1 MSLIT
6 NRQNIYIINPINRY
20 ADDMVKWSDF
30 MENDF
35 TIYLR
40 SKVLL
45 DEMKRGERNFMFSR
59 NGKHAGISTYKDD
72 SDNLHISFT
81 YWFWQTP
88 IKTGA
93 DGSIYYDNPI
103 PIQKTITYCC
113 LPEEKFK
120 YNDYIVKCNHKE
132 KIMQLYVNDILV
144 GEIDYSGLDK
154 CSYKEAYVWFGCG
167 NMVTDDEDHK
177 NIGAYEF
184 DLFFC
189 LNENISLEDIA
200 DLKNNYK
207 SKYIKTYLD
216 MEILNEDTPFKDNM
230 FFFLNFEKKTQYK
243 LWNLAF
249 NGHYP
254 NFYIE
259 NNTIF

>member
-6 NRQNIYIINPINRY
+6 NRQTLYIINPTNRY
-20 ADDMVKWSDF
+20 TDVIDNWSDF

-45 DEMKRGERNFMFSR
+45 DDMKCGERNFMFSR

-72 SDNLHISFT
+72 SDNLHIGFT
-81 YWFWQTP
+81 YWFWQPTL
-88 IKTGA
+88 KTA
-93 DGSIYYDNPI
+93 PDGSTYYDTPTSI
-103 PIQKTITYCC
+103 SKTITYCC
-113 LPEEKFK
+113 LSDEKRK
-120 YNDYIVKCNHKE
+120 YNEYIVKCNHKE
-132 KIMQLYVNDILV
+132 KIMQLYVNNALV
-144 GEIDYSGLDK
+144 GEILYSGLDK
-154 CSYKEAYVWFGCG
+154 CSYKEAYAWIGCG
-167 NMVTDDEDHK
+167 NMVTQDEEHK
-177 NIGAYEF
+177 NVGAYEF

-189 LNENISLEDIA
+189 LNKDISLEDIG

-207 SKYIKTYLD
+207 SKYTQSYLD
-216 MEILNEDTPFKDNM
+216 MEILNESTPFKDKI
-230 FFFLNFEKKTQYK
+230 FFFLNFKQKTKYK

-249 NGHYP
+249 NGHFP
-254 NFYIE
+254 NLYIE

>member
-6 NRQNIYIINPINRY
+6 NRSNIYIMNPTNKY
-20 ADDMVKWSDF
+20 EDDESNWSDF
-30 MENDF
+30 MEKDF
-35 TIYLR
+35 TIFLR

-45 DEMKRGERNFMFSR
+45 DNIEPNKRQFIFSR
-59 NGKHAGISTYKDD
+59 NGKHAGISSFKDD
-72 SDNLHISFT
+72 SNNLHVSFT
-81 YWFWQTP
+81 YWFWETKEKKAP
-88 IKTGA
+88 
-93 DGSIYYDNPI
+93 DGSTYFGNPI
-103 PIQKTITYCC
+103 AIEKTITHCF
-113 LPEEKFK
+113 LPELKYK

-132 KIMQLYVNDILV
+132 SKMYFYINEVLI
-144 GEIDYSGLDK
+144 GEIDYIGLDK
-154 CSYKEAYVWFGCG
+154 CSYKEAYMWIGCG

-177 NIGAYEF
+177 NVGEYEH

-189 LNENISLEDIA
+189 LNKNLSLEEIY

-207 SKYIKTYLD
+207 TKYTQDFIDLT
-216 MEILNEDTPFKDNM
+216 ILNDTVPFKNNI
-230 FFFLNFEKKTQYK
+230 FFFLDFNKKTEYK